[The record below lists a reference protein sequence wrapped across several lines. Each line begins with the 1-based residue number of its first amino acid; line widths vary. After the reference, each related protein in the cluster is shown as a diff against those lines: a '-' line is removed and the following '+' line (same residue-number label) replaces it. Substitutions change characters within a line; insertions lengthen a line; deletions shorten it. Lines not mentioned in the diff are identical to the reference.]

1 MKKYLTQLKSDIR
14 PAINNLPDPKTF
26 ALLYGEGYETG
37 DLTGVPVK
45 TLAEWFGIDLGAFP
59 PSNKLSTRQ
68 HKQMSNILLS
78 YWSPDDELIE
88 VVRALPPKRQYE
100 VLVKY
105 MSARGQYNG
114 YGDFDFNHTP
124 PTKAELDAA
133 REIVD
138 KMMEDMFDDT
148 IKGIADE
155 DLPF

>member
-1 MKKYLTQLKSDIR
+1 MKRYLTQLKGDIR

-26 ALLYGEGYETG
+26 ALLYGEGYKSG

-78 YWSPDDELIE
+78 YWSPDDEMIQ
-88 VVRALPPKRQYE
+88 VIRSVPPKRRYE
-100 VLVKY
+100 AIIEY

-114 YGDFDFNHTP
+114 CGGFELDITP
-124 PTKAELDAA
+124 LTTAELDAV
-133 REIVD
+133 RERAN
-138 KMMEDMFDDT
+138 KMMEGIFDDT
-148 IKGIADE
+148 IKDIADE